1 MRKHRDCKKNI
12 ERMNKNVTKTVNY
25 RDQEGEREVETSVVA
40 SRYTVFNTAL
50 TSVPFKCTALPFFFF
65 LFKEDKKEKGLLK
78 TGNKLKQKYVAA

>member
-1 MRKHRDCKKNI
+1 MRKRRDCKKNI

-65 LFKEDKKEKGLLK
+65 SFLKKIKKKKDSLK
-78 TGNKLKQKYVAA
+78 LETSLSKNM